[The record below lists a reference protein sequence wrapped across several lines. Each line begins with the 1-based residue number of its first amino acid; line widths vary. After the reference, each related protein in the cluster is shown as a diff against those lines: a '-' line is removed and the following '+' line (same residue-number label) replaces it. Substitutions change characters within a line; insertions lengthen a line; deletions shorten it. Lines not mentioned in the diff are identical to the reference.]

1 MFSCKSP
8 KTLLQTHTLFG
19 AKRHKSLILMPIFVK
34 ASPYNTKPIRGL
46 LVEIMIK
53 AILSK
58 IAIIVLP
65 STLWFLLTG
74 IGIGAQSLSNLI
86 EVVIIF
92 GLSLPASILS
102 PNIISTKRALIGL
115 LILTVLLRLFMPLL
129 PE

>member
-1 MFSCKSP
+1 
-8 KTLLQTHTLFG
+8 
-19 AKRHKSLILMPIFVK
+19 MPIFVK